1 MWRGRSPFDHDRL
14 RQERGRRLRR
24 PLTTTV
30 LVQSAQPPAASRQPP
45 AASRPA
51 VPAEV
56 TTPAST
62 PTANDYGQNA
72 AQNYR
77 TPSFARPLHPVH
89 RRAPRRLIWIEI
101 SQVRPG
107 IRWPIR
113 GRRSVSIRLGRFIAQ
128 PGRSRA
134 GLPPIRLALSHC

>member
-30 LVQSAQPPAASRQPP
+30 LVQSAQPPAASRP
-45 AASRPA
+45 AA
-51 VPAEV
+51 PAEV
-56 TTPAST
+56 TTPASRA
-62 PTANDYGQNA
+62 TANDYGQNA

-89 RRAPRRLIWIEI
+89 RWSPRRLISIEI

-113 GRRSVSIRLGRFIAQ
+113 GARATGGLRPSIVSGKKPHQCSSAQ
-128 PGRSRA
+128 HRA
-134 GLPPIRLALSHC
+134 RKKWRVSLFSCP